1 MSELTPERL
10 EAYADG
16 ELAPT
21 ERAEVEAA
29 LRGDPRAAAT
39 VAWWRGLRAACKR
52 SLDAEPVPTAFAT
65 QLQRSLSAQ
74 RVILR
79 RRILRLGVP
88 GLAAAALFLVISL
101 WPRPAEGT
109 PVDPRGFAAIHD
121 QCAVHSRHDTLG
133 VRSMPPG
140 TCVSKLK
147 CKMPFACC
155 VPNLATCGKYHVDG
169 GCTCSPAS
177 GMKVVHV
184 YFRADEAP
192 DVVISAFSIDRPIK
206 FAARPKGESVTACGG
221 RQVKAGEDEL
231 GNISMVVWKRAEG
244 SYVLAARL
252 PEAQLR
258 QLADRATL
266 ARAERLLHER
276 GVERDLAVAQP

>member
-16 ELAPT
+16 ELSPSA
-21 ERAEVEAA
+21 RAEVEAA
-29 LRGDPRAAAT
+29 LRGDPRAEAT

-52 SLDAEPVPTAFAT
+52 SLDAEPVPAALAT
-65 QLQRSLSAQ
+65 RLQRHLAAQ
-74 RVILR
+74 RVITR
-79 RRILRLGVP
+79 RRIIRLGVP
-88 GLAAAALFLVISL
+88 GLAAAALFFAIWL

-109 PVDPRGFAAIHD
+109 QVDPRGFAMIHD
-121 QCAVHSRHDTLG
+121 QCAVHERHDTLG
-133 VRSMPPG
+133 VRTMPPG
-140 TCVSKLK
+140 TCVSRLK

-155 VPNLATCGKYHVDG
+155 VPNLATCGKYHADG

-177 GMKVVHV
+177 EMKVVHV

-206 FAARPKGESVTACGG
+206 LAPRNRSEFVTCGDRKIKVCDRAIG
-221 RQVKAGEDEL
+221 DV
-231 GNISMVVWKRAEG
+231 SMVIWKREQG
-244 SYVLAARL
+244 SFVLAARL

-266 ARAERLLHER
+266 AQAERLLRER
-276 GVERDLAVAQP
+276 GVARELAAAQP

>member
-16 ELAPT
+16 ELPPDERT
-21 ERAEVEAA
+21 EFEAA
-29 LRGDPRAAAT
+29 LRADPRAVAT

-52 SLDAEPVPTAFAT
+52 SLDAEPVPAALAT
-65 QLQRSLSAQ
+65 RIQRDLAAQ
-74 RVILR
+74 RLIMR
-79 RRILRLGVP
+79 RRIIRLGVP
-88 GLAAAALFLVISL
+88 GLAAAALFLAIWL

-121 QCAVHSRHDTLG
+121 QCAVHDRHDTLG
-133 VRSMPPG
+133 VRSMPRG

-177 GMKVVHV
+177 DMKVVHV

-192 DVVISAFSIDRPIK
+192 DIVISAFSIDRPIK
-206 FAARPKGESVTACGG
+206 LAPRPKGEYVTACGG
-221 RQVKAGEDEL
+221 RQVKVGETEL
-231 GNISMVVWKRAEG
+231 GDVSMVVWKRAEG

-258 QLADRATL
+258 QLANSATL
-266 ARAERLLHER
+266 ARAERLLREQ
-276 GVERDLAVAQP
+276 GVEPDLAAAQP